1 VKPVWIVLR
10 KELTDAFRDWRMVV
24 LAFVVMPLAV
34 PAVLAG
40 VGSFGVR
47 KQAAKLEGPLE
58 LPVIGAERAPNLV
71 RWLESQNV
79 HVLPAPDDEV
89 AAVREQKNDVVLKI
103 SETYAEDWR
112 ASRPARVELVFDSSR
127 PLQSGATIARARSLL
142 DSYSGEL
149 GSLRLIARGIH
160 PGVASPLQVGQRDVA
175 RPEARFDLAQQLV
188 PYLLLLL
195 AFIGGMQ
202 VAIDATAG
210 ERERQSLEPLLATP
224 ASRAAIISGKI
235 IAAAAFALASL
246 TVTLLAYRIAFSLL
260 PADSIDVS
268 LDIAPRALV
277 RLFVLILPIVL
288 LGATVLTALA
298 AFARSYREA
307 QGYLPLLIFLPMVP
321 SLLLMVA
328 PVRTQPW
335 MLAVPFMS
343 QYQLILRPLRGEAI
357 APWEWALSLGS
368 GFALAA
374 LAWFIAAR
382 LYHRERLAIS
392 G

>member
-1 VKPVWIVLR
+1 MRSVWIVLR
-10 KELTDAFRDWRMVV
+10 KELTDAFRDWRMVIV
-24 LAFVVMPLAV
+24 AFCVMPLAV

-40 VGSFGVR
+40 VSSFAVR

-58 LPVIGAERAPNLV
+58 LPVIGGERAPNLLA
-71 RWLESQNV
+71 WLKSQNV
-79 HVLPAPDDEV
+79 RVLPAPVDAD
-89 AAVREQKNDVVLKI
+89 AAVREERHDVVLRI
-103 SETYAEDWR
+103 SGSFAEDWR
-112 ASRPARVELVFDSSR
+112 ASRPARVELIFDSSR
-127 PLQSGATIARARSLL
+127 PLQSGTTISRTRGLL
-142 DSYSGEL
+142 DAYSGEL

-175 RPEARFDLAQQLV
+175 RPEARFDFAQQLV

-224 ASRAAIISGKI
+224 ASRGAIISGKI
-235 IAAAAFALASL
+235 IAAAAFALASIS
-246 TVTLLAYRIAFSLL
+246 VTLLAYRVAFSLL
-260 PADSIDVS
+260 PAESIDVS
-268 LDIAPRALV
+268 LDIPPGALL
-277 RLFVLILPIVL
+277 RLFALILPIIL

-357 APWEWALSLGS
+357 AGWEWAVSLGS

>member
-1 VKPVWIVLR
+1 VKTVWIVLR
-10 KELTDAFRDWRMVV
+10 KELTDAFRDWRMVIV
-24 LAFVVMPLAV
+24 AFAVMPLV
-34 PAVLAG
+34 LPAVLAG
-40 VGSFGVR
+40 IGTFGAR
-47 KQAAKLEGPLE
+47 RQAAKLEGPLE
-58 LPVIGAERAPNLV
+58 LPVAGAERAPNLV
-71 RWLESQNV
+71 RWLEGQNV
-79 HVLPAPDDEV
+79 RVLPAPRDVDAE
-89 AAVREQKNDVVLKI
+89 VREQRSDVVLRI
-103 SETYAEDWR
+103 GEDFVEDWR
-112 ASRPARVELVFDSSR
+112 NSRPARVELVFDSSR
-127 PLQSGATIARARSLL
+127 PLQSGATIGRAHSLL
-142 DSYSGEL
+142 AAYSEQL
-149 GSLRLIARGIH
+149 GNLRLIARGVH
-160 PGVASPLQVGQRDVA
+160 PGVASPLQIGQRDIA
-175 RPEARFDLAQQLV
+175 TRAARFDFAQQLV

-224 ASRAAIISGKI
+224 AARGAIISGKI
-235 IAAAAFALASL
+235 IAAALFALASIA
-246 TVTLLAYRIAFSLL
+246 VTLLAYRTVFSLL
-260 PADSIDVS
+260 PAESIDVS
-268 LDIAPRALV
+268 LDIPTRALLQ
-277 RLFVLILPIVL
+277 LFVVILPIVL

-321 SLLLMVA
+321 SLLLTVA
-328 PVRTQPW
+328 PVRTQAW

-343 QYQLILRPLRGEAI
+343 QYQLILRPLRGETI

-374 LAWFIAAR
+374 FAWLVAAR